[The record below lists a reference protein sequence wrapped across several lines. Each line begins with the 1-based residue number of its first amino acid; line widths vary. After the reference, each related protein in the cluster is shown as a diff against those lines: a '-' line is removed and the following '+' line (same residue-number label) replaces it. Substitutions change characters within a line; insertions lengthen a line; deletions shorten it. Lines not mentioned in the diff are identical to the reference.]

1 MLILNRR
8 DFLKDATAFGAL
20 AATGIAHGASD
31 AIGKPYP
38 GWRPGE
44 MDLHF
49 VYTGCGE
56 NMFYRLPDGTAILND
71 TGDFYRPRDID
82 QIPLLPSPDRL
93 GGEWM
98 ARYIHRVYPEKAIDY
113 AIFSHWHWDHVGHA
127 TFTSNQG
134 PNYIFRYRTTSDGR
148 RINGFLCVAEE
159 FNVKRYF
166 DHEYPEHGKYKKQD
180 SSMKLLEP
188 WIEAQKKKGLIVEPF
203 RVGALNQIA
212 LQRDP
217 ARYKD
222 VFSIRNICANGVL
235 WDGKDGVRDYA
246 AEHVAVTKNERIP
259 QNQLSLAFVIQYG
272 KFRYYA
278 GGDVGRRFKVKGGGD
293 VNYEGLVGERVGP
306 VTVCKMNHHG
316 CSDSMDEAFVKQVRA
331 QAYVACMWCP
341 GQLAPK
347 TLKTVMAYS
356 DPAILPTLMP
366 AKRKAKEINEAYMKN
381 ILVSHTA
388 HVVVKVLPGGNAY
401 RIYLLE
407 AHDESMNVLSVV
419 EKTV

>member
-8 DFLKDATAFGAL
+8 DFLKNATAFGAL
-20 AATGIAHGASD
+20 AATGIARGASD
-31 AIGKPYP
+31 EVGKPYP
-38 GWRPGE
+38 GWKPGE

-56 NMFYRLPDGTAILND
+56 NMFYRPHDL
-71 TGDFYRPRDID
+71 D
-82 QIPLLPSPDRL
+82 QVPLLPSPDRL

-113 AIFSHWHWDHVGHA
+113 ALFSHWHADHIGHGTFDRKA
-127 TFTSNQG
+127 TPRADYRF
-134 PNYIFRYRTTSDGR
+134 RTTADGR
-148 RINGFLCVAEE
+148 KINGFLCVAEE
-159 FNVKRYF
+159 FTFRRYF
-166 DHEYPEHGKYKKQD
+166 DHQYPARGTYNTQD
-180 SSMKLLEP
+180 SSMKLLAP
-188 WIEAQKKKGLIVEPF
+188 WVEEQKGKGLVVEPF
-203 RVGALNQIA
+203 KVGALNQIA

-246 AEHVAVTKNERIP
+246 AEHVAVTKDGRIP
-259 QNQLSLAFVIQYG
+259 QNPLSLAFVIQYG

-293 VNYEGLVGERVGP
+293 VNYEGLVGERVGH

-316 CSDSMDEAFVKQVRA
+316 CSDSMDEAFVKAVRA

-347 TLKTVMAYS
+347 TLRTISKYA
-356 DPAILPTLMP
+356 DPAILPNLMP

-381 ILVSHTA
+381 ILVPDVA

-419 EKTV
+419 EKAV